1 MLDSAQS
8 HGGTDSTAEAVSPKN
23 LSASLRLPSTS
34 GQQPRTNAANWRQQL
49 HRLAPLSLPLLPIG
63 AGEEWKAPMNPAT
76 GAPLTGWETA
86 AYSAQQIQVM
96 PPRVRAAGARTGTG
110 FLSVDIDGATAVA
123 LCLQQGCDPE
133 LATTWRV
140 TRDTDASRLKVN
152 FRLSS
157 EQQEQLGQVMSK
169 KARTRPAVKDAD
181 GKLLEKAEAVEIFH
195 HTGRQ
200 VVVLGEHVM
209 SGGNYGW
216 PDGHGPE
223 ALAPIPENWW
233 ALVLAIAAGELGLST
248 GTGSATAPLSPSI
261 AAPRP
266 TPAPGALPPRPDAA
280 LTDALAKVPVFTHGE
295 GRRDELVALALRL
308 WVDVG
313 RDRAYALLAAHSPEL
328 KDLAGYF
335 KTEPTQ
341 LSIGSLWPF
350 LKETYGID
358 TRRHD
363 LKGSKPTAEE
373 EAAEQD
379 AAAAGFKVWDDV
391 ELAADLAK
399 ARADREHRQGF
410 KVLGWDAD
418 RKVVFYRHRQTS
430 QIASVKP
437 YGPAELLK
445 LAPAAHWEKEH
456 PRINDKGEVIGPAWT
471 DAADWLIEQAN
482 HAGVF
487 EPERVRGRGVW
498 LDSGN
503 RVVWHLGDRLE
514 VNGTITRLADHES
527 RHHYGRLPALPIN
540 PAVEPLDDAHGRKIL
555 AVIKEMGWAGASDY
569 LHVAGH
575 AVTSNVG
582 GALVKRPQLQSES
595 PFGSGKTDNLENVV
609 TPLQAG
615 IGYSSAGSTEAGIR
629 QLVGSDSLPVTVD
642 ESEQEDGKKREALLR
657 LVRYNFDG
665 TEQNKGTPSGQGLRF
680 RMRSSI
686 ALAGINAP
694 IPNPADR
701 SRIAVVT
708 RKPIPGDQWADVA
721 SRRAALITNEV
732 GERLIRRTVTHL
744 PALLANIATFGKV
757 VAAMVTT
764 GDSGRAGDTWGALL
778 AGAHHLTSTAV
789 ISEAQALEWIRSVG
803 WDYSHTNSDDTD
815 RAAGAE
821 GRQCLDHL
829 LAHELRWRTAL
840 DPEDNRPT
848 TDTITIRELVAMVR
862 SNARSDAG
870 KEAINALGRK
880 GIKVTIDGLVV
891 AHNAPGT
898 QAILSSS
905 KWSNGAHRAR
915 LLELPGAAAT
925 ASPVHF
931 PTDASRR
938 AVLVP
943 WAALD
948 GQAQQP
954 PQAAAA
960 APPKPA
966 PAAAVVAPAPAPVTQ
981 YDWFPA
987 APPPQEWMEPFSRIA
1002 ARTPRPAA
1010 YKIASELAPDGRV
1023 KPAVVSGWLKW
1034 LDALTD
1040 EFAA

>member
-1 MLDSAQS
+1 MLDFSQS
-8 HGGTDSTAEAVSPKN
+8 HIETHETAEAGSLLNHIPDLRFPASAGQSAGTGWVRSSKKNPCPVCGRTKDGDCRTKGSGADMRVICHKATGHSPGEVIKVGETEWAFTGATDDGRGGHFKVDTPRPG
-23 LSASLRLPSTS
+23 SAGNTVRPFVWDNPADRRANAIPAPAPMPADAPVLARADAPIQATGSPYIYGPTLRSVRTDNPDGSKKFCAQHLVGDTWILKAGPDPWPMFRESLAIQADGWPLELEGERCAEIPGAAGIVAISQPGHAHKVDQIRERYARLQGAGVP
-34 GQQPRTNAANWRQQL
+34 GIVYVADHDEQGEKRAQQSAEAAA
-49 HRLAPLSLPLLPIG
+49 LAGLPLLVI
-63 AGEEWKAPMNPAT
+63 KA
-76 GAPLTGWETA
+76 
-86 AYSAQQIQVM
+86 
-96 PPRVRAAGARTGTG
+96 
-110 FLSVDIDGATAVA
+110 VDIWPG
-123 LCLQQGCDPE
+123 L
-133 LATTWRV
+133 
-140 TRDTDASRLKVN
+140 
-152 FRLSS
+152 
-157 EQQEQLGQVMSK
+157 
-169 KARTRPAVKDAD
+169 PA
-181 GKLLEKAEAVEIFH
+181 
-195 HTGRQ
+195 
-200 VVVLGEHVM
+200 
-209 SGGNYGW
+209 GG
-216 PDGHGPE
+216 
-223 ALAPIPENWW
+223 
-233 ALVLAIAAGELGLST
+233 
-248 GTGSATAPLSPSI
+248 SI
-261 AAPRP
+261 DD
-266 TPAPGALPPRPDAA
+266 APG
-280 LTDALAKVPVFTHGE
+280 T
-295 GRRDELVALALRL
+295 
-308 WVDVG
+308 
-313 RDRAYALLAAHSPEL
+313 
-328 KDLAGYF
+328 
-335 KTEPTQ
+335 
-341 LSIGSLWPF
+341 
-350 LKETYGID
+350 
-358 TRRHD
+358 
-363 LKGSKPTAEE
+363 
-373 EAAEQD
+373 AAEQIQAIEQ
-379 AAAAGFKVWDDV
+379 AAAAAHVAV
-391 ELAADLAK
+391 LQQEAK
-399 ARADREHRQGF
+399 AQAEQSKQPAPF
-410 KVLGWDAD
+410 KVLGWDTD
-418 RKVVFYRHRQTS
+418 RRQVFYRHRQTS
-430 QIASVKP
+430 QIASLKP
-437 YGPAELLK
+437 YGAAELLR
-445 LAPAAHWEKEH
+445 LASVDHWQQEH
-456 PRINDKGEVIGPAWT
+456 PRINDKGETVGVAWT
-471 DAADWLIEQAN
+471 AAASWLIEQAD
-482 HAGVF
+482 HADVF

-514 VNGTITRLADHES
+514 VDGTITRLVDHES

-575 AVTSNVG
+575 AVTSNVC

-595 PFGSGKTDNLENVV
+595 PFGSGKTDNLENVI

-708 RKPIPGDQWADVA
+708 RKPIPGDQWAEVA
-721 SRRAALITNEV
+721 ARRAALITNEV

-931 PTDASRR
+931 PTDTSRR

-948 GQAQQP
+948 GQALQP

-966 PAAAVVAPAPAPVTQ
+966 PAPAAAAAAPAPVTQ

-1010 YKIASELAPDGRV
+1010 YNIASELAPDGRV
-1023 KPAVVSGWLKW
+1023 KPAMVSGWLKW
-1034 LDALTD
+1034 LDALAD